1 MKQTV
6 NIHEFRD
13 AFYRMGRKDNFSYE
27 GLEILFD
34 YLEEFNH
41 DIGEDIGEEIEFDV
55 IALCCD
61 YAESTI
67 DELIIDYSIDIS
79 DCDPDDA
86 EAIED
91 TVMEDMAQNTAV
103 CGKTA
108 NGSIVYAQF

>member
-34 YLEEFNH
+34 HLEECAQ
-41 DIGEDIGEEIEFDV
+41 DMGEEIELDV

-67 DELIIDYSIDIS
+67 DALICDYSIDIS

-91 TVMEDMAQNTAV
+91 TVREYMVQNTV
-103 CGKTA
+103 ICGKTA
-108 NGSIVYAQF
+108 DGSIVYARF

>member
-6 NIHEFRD
+6 NIHEFRA

-34 YLEEFNH
+34 YLEEF
-41 DIGEDIGEEIEFDV
+41 EQDIGEEIELDV
-55 IALCCD
+55 VALCCD
-61 YAESTI
+61 YAESPI
-67 DELIIDYSIDIS
+67 DELICDYSIDIS

-91 TVMEDMAQNTAV
+91 TVRAYVVQHTVV
-103 CGKTA
+103 CGETA
-108 NGSIVYAQF
+108 DGSIVYAQF

>member
-6 NIHEFRD
+6 NLHDFHA
-13 AFYRMGRKDNFSYE
+13 AFYRMDRKENFSYE
-27 GLEILFD
+27 GLEILFN
-34 YLEEFNH
+34 YIEELEQ
-41 DIGEDIGEEIEFDV
+41 DTGEEIELDV

-67 DELIIDYSIDIS
+67 DELISDYDIDIS

-91 TVMEDMAQNTAV
+91 IVREYIGQNTVV
-103 CGKTA
+103 CGETVD
-108 NGSIVYAQF
+108 GSIVYAKF